1 MAPRP
6 GEATSDITSIKHAAA
21 FTPSGDV
28 TDLTSGPTRGVYVGA
43 SGNLAVIFV
52 GDKDADTVTLVG
64 LAAGI
69 WHPIQ
74 VRRIL
79 QTGTTATGIVVGY

>member
-1 MAPRP
+1 MAGRP
-6 GEATSDITSIKHAAA
+6 DETTSDITSIKRAQAYV
-21 FTPSGDV
+21 PSGDV
-28 TDLTSGPTRGVYVGA
+28 TDLVSPSRALYVGVT
-43 SGNLAVIFV
+43 GDVTVIFV
-52 GDKDADTVTLVG
+52 ADKDDDEVTLVG

-79 QTGTTATGIVVGY
+79 QTGTDATDIVVGY